1 MVAESRDTHAMNDGD
16 GDEAKMSDVGELS
29 KQVSHEFFGRK

>member
-1 MVAESRDTHAMNDGD
+1 MVAESRDTHAMND